1 MGLIKETNAQYYSGQ
16 HIVAVSTGSP
26 GQNDFVFNDFN
37 TKLQSRLAP
46 NGTIGNSTSNF
57 ELYYISSFGTPPVL
71 VDDGTLK
78 IIDADGTRVLTLG
91 YYSGGF
97 MMCQLKDFAVQSN
110 YGSYEYVPLSDII
123 NNFLA
128 AYVGPDN
135 VLTRVRRSD
144 VLFHAK
150 RGLQEF
156 SYDTLRS
163 VKSQELT
170 IPPSLS
176 VPIPQDYVNYVRL
189 SWIDQG
195 GVRRIIYPTTLTTN
209 PTELPIQDTSGI
221 PIQDNSEDNL
231 EANSSITEERW
242 KTQQWNFEQNWQQY
256 PWGDDWGYYPT
267 LDSYGR
273 LYGQQQQYAQAN
285 GWYTINERTGMF
297 SFSSDLAQKIIVL
310 EYISDGLGYDE
321 DTKVPKM
328 AEEAMYKHILY
339 SLTSVRRNVPEYIV
353 QRYKK
358 DRYAALRNA
367 KIRLSNIKLDE
378 FIQVMRG
385 KSKWLK
391 H

>member
-46 NGTIGNSTSNF
+46 NGTIANSTSNF
-57 ELYYISSFGTPPVL
+57 ELYYIASFGTPPVL
-71 VDDGTLK
+71 VDDSTLK
-78 IIDADGTRVLTLG
+78 VIDADGTRVLTLG

-135 VLTRVRRSD
+135 VITRVRRSD

-189 SWIDQG
+189 SWIDDG

-209 PTELPIQDTSGI
+209 PTELPIQDTGGV
-221 PIQDNSEDNL
+221 PIQDNSENNL
-231 EANSSITEERW
+231 EANSSITEDRW
-242 KTQQWNFEQNWQQY
+242 KNQQWNFEQNWEQY
-256 PWGDDWGYYPT
+256 PWGDYWGYYPT
-267 LDSYGR
+267 LDWYGR
-273 LYGQQQQYAQAN
+273 LYGQKPEYAQAN

-297 SFSSDLAQKIIVL
+297 SFSSNLSQRVIVL

-378 FIQVMRG
+378 FVQVMRG

>member
-16 HIVAVSTGSP
+16 HIVQVSSGSP
-26 GQNDFVFNDFN
+26 AQDTFVFNNFN
-37 TKLQSRLAP
+37 TKLQSRLSPAGVITNP
-46 NGTIGNSTSNF
+46 PSNF
-57 ELYYISSFGTPPVL
+57 ELYYIANFGTPPVL
-71 VDDGTLK
+71 VADNTLK
-78 IIDADGTRVLTLG
+78 VIDAEGTTVLTSNT
-91 YYSGGF
+91 YSGGF
-97 MMCQLKDFAVQSN
+97 MMCQLKDFAIQSN
-110 YGSYEYVPLSDII
+110 YGSYEYVTLNSVID
-123 NNFLA
+123 NFLA

-176 VPIPQDYVNYVRL
+176 VPIPQDYVNYVRV
-189 SWIDQG
+189 SWIDDG

-209 PTELPIQDTSGI
+209 PTELPIQDAGGI
-221 PIQDNSEDNL
+221 PIQDNSEENL
-231 EANSSITEERW
+231 EANLSITEDRW
-242 KTQQWNFEQNWQQY
+242 KDQQWNFEQNWQQY
-256 PWGDDWGYYPT
+256 PWGDYWGYYPT
-267 LDSYGR
+267 LDWYGR
-273 LYGQQQQYAQAN
+273 LYGQQPQYAQAN
-285 GWYTINERTGMF
+285 GWYTINDRTGMF
-297 SFSSDLAQKIIVL
+297 SFSSNLSQKVIVL

-339 SLTSVRRNVPEYIV
+339 SLISVRRNVPEYIV

-378 FIQVMRG
+378 FVQVMRG

>member
-1 MGLIKETNAQYYSGQ
+1 
-16 HIVAVSTGSP
+16 
-26 GQNDFVFNDFN
+26 
-37 TKLQSRLAP
+37 
-46 NGTIGNSTSNF
+46 
-57 ELYYISSFGTPPVL
+57 
-71 VDDGTLK
+71 
-78 IIDADGTRVLTLG
+78 
-91 YYSGGF
+91 

-110 YGSYEYVPLSDII
+110 YGSYEYVALSDII

-135 VLTRVRRSD
+135 IITRVRRSD

-163 VKSQELT
+163 IKSQELT

-189 SWIDQG
+189 SWIDKG

-209 PTELPIQDTSGI
+209 PTELPIQDAGGI

-231 EANSSITEERW
+231 EANLSITEDRW
-242 KTQQWNFEQNWQQY
+242 QTQQWNFEQNWQQY
-256 PWGDDWGYYPT
+256 PWGDYWGYYPT

-339 SLTSVRRNVPEYIV
+339 SLTSVRRNMPEYVV

-378 FIQVMRG
+378 FVQVMRG

>member
-16 HIVAVSTGSP
+16 HVVEVSSGSP
-26 GQNDFVFNDFN
+26 GQNDFVFSNFN

-46 NGTIGNSTSNF
+46 NGTTLNSTSNF
-57 ELYYISSFGTPPVL
+57 ELYYIASFGTPPVL
-71 VDDGTLK
+71 VNDNSLK
-78 IIDADGTRVLTLG
+78 IIDANGTRVLTSS

-110 YGSYEYVPLSDII
+110 YGSYEYVALSDII

-135 VLTRVRRSD
+135 IITRVRRSD

-163 VKSQELT
+163 IKSQELT

-189 SWIDQG
+189 SWIDKG
-195 GVRRIIYPTTLTTN
+195 GVRRIIYPTNLTTN
-209 PTELPIQDTSGI
+209 PTELPIQDAGGI

-231 EANSSITEERW
+231 EANLSITEDRW
-242 KTQQWNFEQNWQQY
+242 KNQQWNFEQNWQQY
-256 PWGDDWGYYPT
+256 PWGDYWGYYPT

-339 SLTSVRRNVPEYIV
+339 SLTSVRRNMPEYVV

-378 FIQVMRG
+378 FVQVMRG

>member
-16 HIVAVSTGSP
+16 HIVGVDAGSP
-26 GQNDFVFNDFN
+26 GQNDFVFENFN

-46 NGTIGNSTSNF
+46 NGTTLNSTSNF

-71 VDDGTLK
+71 VNDNALK
-78 IIDADGTRVLTLG
+78 VIDANGTRVLTSA

-110 YGSYEYVPLSDII
+110 YGSYEYVALSDIV

-135 VLTRVRRSD
+135 IITRVRRSD

-189 SWIDQG
+189 SWIDEG
-195 GVRRIIYPTTLTTN
+195 GVRRIIYPTNLTTN
-209 PTELPIQDTSGI
+209 PTELPIQDAGGI
-221 PIQDNSEDNL
+221 PIQDNTEDNL
-231 EANSSITEERW
+231 EANLSITEERW
-242 KTQQWNFEQNWQQY
+242 KNQQFNLNKNWQQY
-256 PWGDDWGYYPT
+256 PWGEYWGYYPT
-267 LDSYGR
+267 LDFYGR
-273 LYGQQQQYAQAN
+273 LYGQQQQYAQTN

-339 SLTSVRRNVPEYIV
+339 SLTSVRRNMPEYVV

>member
-16 HIVAVSTGSP
+16 HIVGVNAGSP
-26 GQNDFVFNDFN
+26 GQNDFVFENFN

-46 NGTIGNSTSNF
+46 NGTTLNSTSNF
-57 ELYYISSFGTPPVL
+57 ELYYISSFGAPPVL
-71 VDDGTLK
+71 INDNSLK
-78 IIDADGTRVLTLG
+78 IIDANGTRVLTAA

-110 YGSYEYVPLSDII
+110 YGSYEYVALSDIV

-135 VLTRVRRSD
+135 IITRVRRSD

-189 SWIDQG
+189 SWIDEG
-195 GVRRIIYPTTLTTN
+195 GVRRIIYPTNLTTN
-209 PTELPIQDTSGI
+209 PTELPIQDAGGI
-221 PIQDNSEDNL
+221 PIQDNTEDNL
-231 EANSSITEERW
+231 EANLSITEERW
-242 KTQQWNFEQNWQQY
+242 KNQQFNLNKNWQQY
-256 PWGDDWGYYPT
+256 PWGEYWGYYPT
-267 LDSYGR
+267 LDYYGR
-273 LYGQQQQYAQAN
+273 LYGQQQQYAQTN

-339 SLTSVRRNVPEYIV
+339 SLTSVRRNMPEYVV